1 MLFGSSLKR
10 KVKSKRYKP
19 SNSTT
24 EFLDYRGQTTVVV
37 DEFDYDIFKRVL
49 EYAHTGYITIQARTL
64 LGIVNAADHFQ
75 MPDLVEACMNFLS
88 EAISPDNVCSMLS
101 HAEKYTRYFQTDSA
115 RLAMH
120 KILEFVDQHAE
131 EVLGLR
137 CLSTVPKQVMMLVLD
152 REESSAGESVK
163 FEAALRW
170 CKLHQRNHPNI
181 PLKTIFEPFARLIEF
196 HRIPATDLMHKVK
209 PSDVVEERV
218 IVNALAYQ
226 SDPSS
231 VDPASINSRALRAL
245 SCGNYRIGQDP
256 SISLNNRSTSLTN
269 LGHRVDLAVIRED
282 SSSNLSQVSQYS
294 QSHGAIDSVVYRV
307 EIGYSSCAA
316 SSSSLL
322 EARSVSEAAYHATS
336 RDVFESESEVD
347 EVCQGTPQQTRN
359 MSPQP
364 PLPRQTRNMS
374 PQPPLSQQA
383 RNMPPQPPL
392 SQQARNMSPQ
402 PPLPREARNMSPQP
416 PLPRQVRNM
425 SPQPPV
431 ATRTSASSA
440 RVGGRGYIPL
450 ADAQHSSPM
459 FQSIPPPIQRTC
471 SDQPSSNVKQGF
483 LMLSKPRRYTATT
496 SKENLS
502 QDFCGSVGTLSQVSS
517 TEC

>member
-37 DEFDYDIFKRVL
+37 DEFDFDIFKRVL
-49 EYAHTGYITIQARTL
+49 EYAHTGCITIQARTL
-64 LGIVNAADHFQ
+64 LGLVNAADHFQ
-75 MPDLVEACMNFLS
+75 MPDLVEACMSFLN

-152 REESSAGESVK
+152 RDESSAAEFVK

-170 CKLHQRNHPNI
+170 CKLHQSNHPNI

-196 HRIPATDLMHKVK
+196 HRIPASDLMQCVK
-209 PSDVVEERV
+209 PSGVVEERV

-226 SDPSS
+226 ADPSS
-231 VDPASINSRALRAL
+231 VDPALINSRALRAL
-245 SCGNYRIGQDP
+245 SCGHYRRGQD
-256 SISLNNRSTSLTN
+256 SSASLGNRSTSLTN
-269 LGHRVDLAVIRED
+269 LGHRVDLEVIRED
-282 SSSNLSQVSQYS
+282 SASNLSQVSQYS
-294 QSHGAIDSVVYRV
+294 QSHGAIDSVVHRV
-307 EIGYSSCAA
+307 EVGYSSYGT

-322 EARSVSEAAYHATS
+322 EPRSVSEATYRTNGDA
-336 RDVFESESEVD
+336 FESGSELD
-347 EVCQGTPQQTRN
+347 DACQATPPQEPRN
-359 MSPQP
+359 LSPMP
-364 PLPRQTRNMS
+364 PLP
-374 PQPPLSQQA
+374 
-383 RNMPPQPPL
+383 
-392 SQQARNMSPQ
+392 QQARNMSPQ
-402 PPLPREARNMSPQP
+402 PPVMS
-416 PLPRQVRNM
+416 R
-425 SPQPPV
+425 
-431 ATRTSASSA
+431 ASASSA
-440 RVGGRGYIPL
+440 RVGGSRYVPL
-450 ADAQHSSPM
+450 ADAQQQSSPI
-459 FQSIPPPIQRTC
+459 FQRAPPPVQRTY
-471 SDQPSSNVKQGF
+471 SDQTPPCVRQGY
-483 LMLSKPRRYTATT
+483 LLLSKPRRYMATT

-502 QDFCGSVGTLSQVSS
+502 QDFNGSMGALSQVSS